1 MKKAMICLL
10 LALVIVCAAEP
21 HVRSYIREAVLGAI
35 ESAEGTQEP
44 DDAPSFY
51 EQLGSHEQSDML
63 GVTLYF
69 RFADSHLL
77 GTERVQ
83 LDIRREETIAT
94 SMVQRLID
102 GPGVAHGR
110 AVRR

>member
-44 DDAPSFY
+44 DDAPPFMS
-51 EQLGSHEQSDML
+51 SW
-63 GVTLYF
+63 
-69 RFADSHLL
+69 A
-77 GTERVQ
+77 
-83 LDIRREETIAT
+83 AT
-94 SMVQRLID
+94 SSRTCW
-102 GPGVAHGR
+102 G
-110 AVRR
+110 